1 MSDYSRKLRVLYASS
16 DNGFGATAGGP
27 GTFEALLRQVL
38 GTTPLQRG
46 VTFGDKS
53 IYLLHEDD
61 KPEGI
66 YLHLV
71 AYKSGGAVTAFG
83 DPGHGHPAHLDA
95 VPPPTNKQFIAST
108 FLYLVKVDDVVACRS
123 GTNTD
128 APFVSW
134 VWQAAANAGIVPAN
148 YLFEL
153 KHRANVNKL
162 AAIQTE
168 GIKSLTF
175 NGAASLGAVQQ
186 ANRNTA
192 RENVVGAVVDQVKS
206 MFGAGMGSALAD
218 NTKVEVKFTV
228 DQRTAALAHDPL
240 VLAAATK
247 ALQDN
252 TEGFKIV
259 TATNKQFTSEDV
271 LLSRDAKMTPLGVH
285 PDHVSAWQELKK
297 YQDDL

>member
-1 MSDYSRKLRVLYASS
+1 MADYKRKMRVLFVSS
-16 DNGFGATAGGP
+16 ANDFGAQTGGA
-27 GTFEALLRQVL
+27 GTFQALIKQVL
-38 GTTPLQRG
+38 ATTPIPRG
-46 VTFGDKS
+46 FIFGDKS

-61 KPEGI
+61 KPEGV

-71 AYKSGGAVTAFG
+71 VYKSGGAVTAIN
-83 DPGHGHPAHLDA
+83 DPGNGHPGQLDA

-108 FLYLVKVDDVVACRS
+108 LLYLVRGNDVVACRS

-134 VWQAAANAGIVPAN
+134 AWQASAAAGILPAE

-175 NGAASLGAVQQ
+175 NGAASLGALNQ
-186 ANRNTA
+186 ASRTTA
-192 RENVVGAVVDQVKS
+192 RDSVVGAVVDQVKS
-206 MFGAGMGSALAD
+206 MFGAGMGPSLAD

-228 DQRTAALAHDPL
+228 DQRSAALAHDPL
-240 VLAAATK
+240 VLATATQ

-252 TEGFKIV
+252 TDGFQIV
-259 TATNKQFTSEDV
+259 TATNKRFTAEDV
-271 LLSRDAKMTPLGVH
+271 LLSRDAKMTPLGLH
-285 PDHVSAWQELKK
+285 PDHVNAWSELKK